1 VIVMTTTPPDLP
13 PAHTDLPQD
22 KRALKANKSA
32 AWVRKTFPRG
42 TRVEATRSWDEA
54 GNGCIG
60 TVIFHVPSMTADGG
74 RVAVLWDDPNPFGGG
89 RWISRAMWAGG
100 LLIVDPATGRGT
112 VRESM
117 TEFFRRQRNTGRG
130 AK

>member
-1 VIVMTTTPPDLP
+1 MTTTPPELP
-13 PAHTDLPQD
+13 ADHRDQPQD

-42 TRVEATRSWDEA
+42 TRVEATRSWDEP
-54 GNGCIG
+54 GNGRVG

-74 RVAVLWDDPNPFGGG
+74 RVAVLWDEPNPFGD
-89 RWISRAMWAGG
+89 RISRAMWAGG
-100 LLIVDPATGRGT
+100 LLVVDPSTGRGT

-117 TEFFRRQRNTGRG
+117 TEFFRRQRN